1 MKEAPPFRA
10 ELRVKRLE
18 VELGQSFRGCPA
30 LRQVVR
36 TKRPQI
42 PVHRQQKPLT
52 RTCVQVIGLAYTT
65 PLPADKTGRFGVF
78 ERRRFP
84 VVCIIAGEVCL
95 SFIPKAT
102 LKS

>member
-1 MKEAPPFRA
+1 
-10 ELRVKRLE
+10 V
-18 VELGQSFRGCPA
+18 
-30 LRQVVR
+30 RQVVG

-52 RTCVQVIGLAYTT
+52 MTCVRVIGLAYAIALAE
-65 PLPADKTGRFGVF
+65 PSIRRFGVF

-95 SFIPKAT
+95 SFTPKAT
-102 LKS
+102 PKP